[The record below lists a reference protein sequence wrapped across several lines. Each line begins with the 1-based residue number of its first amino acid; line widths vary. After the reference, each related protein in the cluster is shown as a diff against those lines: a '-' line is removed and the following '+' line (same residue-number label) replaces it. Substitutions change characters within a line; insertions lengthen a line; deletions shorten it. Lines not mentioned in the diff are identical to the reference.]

1 MEKVES
7 RIILNMTKG
16 YSKIVRIKSDPRY
29 RHNPEL
35 FGHLLTTLKR
45 SNQFNPEV
53 YEQEVTELCR
63 SNIPSFYWK
72 MDMNCVYGL
81 NSGQKKKD
89 IGSSYFYKREI
100 IRNS

>member
-1 MEKVES
+1 MYGKQIVQGFEKAENIFQEKREDIINYILNNMEKVES

-53 YEQEVTELCR
+53 YEQEL
-63 SNIPSFYWK
+63 
-72 MDMNCVYGL
+72 L
-81 NSGQKKKD
+81 NFVVV
-89 IGSSYFYKREI
+89 IY
-100 IRNS
+100 